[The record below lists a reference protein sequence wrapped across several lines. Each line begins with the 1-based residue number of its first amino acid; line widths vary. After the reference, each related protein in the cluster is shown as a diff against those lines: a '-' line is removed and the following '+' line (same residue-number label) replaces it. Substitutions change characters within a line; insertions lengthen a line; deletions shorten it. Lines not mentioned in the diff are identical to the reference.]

1 MKAKLRKSLRTAV
14 SFLHRWTGLALG
26 VVLVLAGLSGSLLAF
41 DHELDGWLNA
51 RMLRNT
57 AGACNTAQPPS
68 AAAGAVQRAWP
79 GAEVGAITLPQA
91 AGDSYRVQ
99 FKHDATADNEA
110 GVDACS
116 GQLLGSR
123 NRDAVALDRAHV
135 MPLLLRWHMTLLQ
148 GKTGREILGWLA
160 LAWLALLA
168 AGIYLAWPRPGHW
181 RRSVTV
187 TRGVGAFRTSYELH
201 RAAGLIAAL
210 FLLVVAGTG
219 FFLGLPQL
227 GRQLVA
233 SVATVPVDARAA
245 VLPALGP
252 AEPEIGWDGA
262 AARARGLAP
271 ADATLVMLRR
281 DPARGVYQAR
291 VRRADDWQPVGTL
304 RMFIDMRNG
313 ALVSAADPIS
323 GTAAQRFLA
332 VMFPLHSGSLYGL
345 PTRILTAVLGLLPLL
360 FFATGVIIWISRR
373 RLQHR
378 GRQAAQA
385 RARAAR
391 RGKPEPAV
399 APRARRTARPGARW
413 RRPAPAPAAADA
425 PGTPRYRRPVSSST
439 INTMSTIPSRPLG

>member
-14 SFLHRWTGLALG
+14 SFLHRWTGLVLG

-79 GAEVGAITLPQA
+79 GAEIGAITLPQA

-99 FKHDATADNEA
+99 FRHDATADNEA

-116 GQLLGSR
+116 GQLLASR

-262 AARARGLAP
+262 ATRARGLAP
-271 ADATLVMLRR
+271 A
-281 DPARGVYQAR
+281 
-291 VRRADDWQPVGTL
+291 
-304 RMFIDMRNG
+304 
-313 ALVSAADPIS
+313 
-323 GTAAQRFLA
+323 
-332 VMFPLHSGSLYGL
+332 
-345 PTRILTAVLGLLPLL
+345 
-360 FFATGVIIWISRR
+360 
-373 RLQHR
+373 
-378 GRQAAQA
+378 
-385 RARAAR
+385 
-391 RGKPEPAV
+391 
-399 APRARRTARPGARW
+399 
-413 RRPAPAPAAADA
+413 
-425 PGTPRYRRPVSSST
+425 
-439 INTMSTIPSRPLG
+439 

>member
-14 SFLHRWTGLALG
+14 SFLHRWTGLVLG

-79 GAEVGAITLPQA
+79 GAEIGAITLPQA

-99 FKHDATADNEA
+99 FRHDATADNEA

-116 GQLLGSR
+116 GQLLASR

-262 AARARGLAP
+262 ATRARGLAP

-332 VMFPLHSGSLYGL
+332 MMFPLHSGSLYGL

-385 RARAAR
+385 RTRGAASLSRPSRRAHAAR
-391 RGKPEPAV
+391 PVQGRVGGGPPCSA
-399 APRARRTARPGARW
+399 G
-413 RRPAPAPAAADA
+413 ADA

>member
-14 SFLHRWTGLALG
+14 SFLHRWTGLVLG

-57 AGACNTAQPPS
+57 AGACNAAQPPS

-79 GAEVGAITLPQA
+79 GAEIGAITLPQA

-99 FKHDATADNEA
+99 FRHDATADNEA

-116 GQLLGSR
+116 GQWLASR

-168 AGIYLAWPRPGHW
+168 AGVYLAWPRPGHW

-210 FLLVVAGTG
+210 FLLMVAGTG

-245 VLPALGP
+245 VPPALGP
-252 AEPEIGWDGA
+252 GEPEIGWDGA
-262 AARARGLAP
+262 AARARELAP

-304 RMFIDMRNG
+304 RMFIDMRSG
-313 ALVSAADPIS
+313 ALLSAADPIS
-323 GTAAQRFLA
+323 GTAAQRLLA

-345 PTRILTAVLGLLPLL
+345 PTRILTAALGLLPLL

-391 RGKPEPAV
+391 QA
-399 APRARRTARPGARW
+399 
-413 RRPAPAPAAADA
+413 
-425 PGTPRYRRPVSSST
+425 
-439 INTMSTIPSRPLG
+439 